1 MQHHLAARYAIALKH
16 ETMNYRPEE
25 ILELLKASYNF
36 QTQFDPEVDSGQEL
50 TFKTTIEDWRL
61 ICDLLPSNDLAKLY
75 HGEYELT
82 KPLSELELLLKNER
96 QNTLGDFCKYISE
109 NAVKEII
116 NPITLLGK
124 ECQEA
129 AIFKTLL
136 SKLSKKGVD
145 IKGIRP
151 SSKFRPFF
159 NKNYSEL
166 LSITNR
172 LAPGSLSVFEYESN
186 KITKTGGLIIL
197 LSLIF
202 MAIFSF
208 IWNFHWYLF
217 IPIGI
222 GLIINTVGNKLKP
235 AKDIIGGY
243 DTMRDLIVGMNE
255 KIKKAIT

>member
-1 MQHHLAARYAIALKH
+1 MELLCDSLKQ
-16 ETMNYRPEE
+16 EKMNYQPEE

-36 QTQFDPEVDSGQEL
+36 QTQFDPEVDFGQEL
-50 TFKTTIEDWRL
+50 TFKTTIEDWRI

-82 KPLSELELLLKNER
+82 KPLSELELLLNNER
-96 QNTLGDFCKYISE
+96 RNTLGDFCKYISE

-151 SSKFRPFF
+151 SSKFLPFF
-159 NKNYSEL
+159 KNNYNEL
-166 LSITNR
+166 LSVTNK
-172 LAPGSLSVFEYESN
+172 LAPGSLSVFEYEPN
-186 KITKTGGLIIL
+186 KISKTGGLIIL
-197 LSLIF
+197 SSLIF
-202 MAIFSF
+202 VTAFSI

-217 IPIGI
+217 IPTGI
-222 GLIINTVGNKLKP
+222 GLIINTIGNKLKP

-243 DTMRDLIVGMNE
+243 DTMRDLILGMKE
-255 KIKKAIT
+255 KINK